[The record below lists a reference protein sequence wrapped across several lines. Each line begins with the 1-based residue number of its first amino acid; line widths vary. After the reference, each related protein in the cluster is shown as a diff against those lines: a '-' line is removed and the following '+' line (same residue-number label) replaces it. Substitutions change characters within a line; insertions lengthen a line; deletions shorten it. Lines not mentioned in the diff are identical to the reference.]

1 MSEFYVVEI
10 PYESLNFSTW
20 IPYSGE
26 MTGINDWWNSSPYRY
41 SSVGDAIAAIKADTK
56 FSNGHWRIVKN
67 VTITEV
73 VKENIS

>member
-1 MSEFYVVEI
+1 MSEFYVIEI

-26 MTGINDWWNSSPYRY
+26 MMCMYDWWNSSPCKYN
-41 SSVGDAIAAIKADTK
+41 SIEDALVAINADTRL
-56 FSNGHWRIVKN
+56 SNGHWRIVKN

-73 VKENIS
+73 VKESIA

>member
-1 MSEFYVVEI
+1 MSEFYIVEI

-26 MTGINDWWNSSPYRY
+26 MTGMYDWLNSSPYKY
-41 SSVGDAIAAIKADTK
+41 SSAEEAFTAINADTK
-56 FSNGHWRIVKN
+56 FCNCHWRIVKH

-73 VKENIS
+73 VKENIA